1 MQAPFPW
8 GNLLHFPAHLGFDH
22 QVPPVV
28 RMGVICRPFTKTC
41 GCVLEWPLGGAVGQI
56 ADKVGVGA
64 ESDWLP
70 YQENSRSDL
79 IPLYSWMRW
88 EACLEKEA
96 GIPGFV
102 CMDLGAKCG
111 LALLLPTRHPETSLG
126 PLFQWCH
133 AYNMLSTSPGWGG
146 ALQG

>member
-1 MQAPFPW
+1 
-8 GNLLHFPAHLGFDH
+8 
-22 QVPPVV
+22 
-28 RMGVICRPFTKTC
+28 MGVVCGLFTKTC
-41 GCVLEWPLGGAVGQI
+41 GCVLEGPLGGGVGQI
-56 ADKVGVGA
+56 ADKGGRKKIG
-64 ESDWLP
+64 LP

-126 PLFQWCH
+126 PLFQ
-133 AYNMLSTSPGWGG
+133 
-146 ALQG
+146 